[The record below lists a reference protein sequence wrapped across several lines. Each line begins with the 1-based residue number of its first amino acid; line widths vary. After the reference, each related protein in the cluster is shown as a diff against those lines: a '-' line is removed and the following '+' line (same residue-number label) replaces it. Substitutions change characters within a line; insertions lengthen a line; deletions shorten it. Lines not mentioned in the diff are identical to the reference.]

1 MVLSHEKSHGN
12 NEIDRLKIAL
22 SQKIGFMSNPIR
34 KKSFL
39 SKCIIRIV
47 PHDRSPMSK
56 IYVGII
62 ETFPLFRALEM
73 RGQLREDH
81 FRKKPSQKIFLI
93 SRHENSDELP
103 FTFTAR

>member
-1 MVLSHEKSHGN
+1 
-12 NEIDRLKIAL
+12 
-22 SQKIGFMSNPIR
+22 
-34 KKSFL
+34 
-39 SKCIIRIV
+39 
-47 PHDRSPMSK
+47 MSK
-56 IYVGII
+56 IHVGII